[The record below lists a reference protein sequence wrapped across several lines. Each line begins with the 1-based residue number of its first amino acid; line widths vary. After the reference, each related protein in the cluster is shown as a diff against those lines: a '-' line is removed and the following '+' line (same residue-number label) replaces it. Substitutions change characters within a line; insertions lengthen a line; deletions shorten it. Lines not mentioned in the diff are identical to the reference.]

1 MQIKIGE
8 VKNMAYFDSPKNRAI
23 WNKELEGLKAER
35 ARREENG
42 FKPEANVKA
51 VSENVNE
58 RPGRKRINLEQ
69 LEAIEREAGG
79 IRRVRRPVRERS
91 KTMEREPVQAEKS
104 GRTM

>member
-1 MQIKIGE
+1 
-8 VKNMAYFDSPKNRAI
+8 MAYFDSPKNKAI
-23 WNKELEGLKAER
+23 WKKELEGLRVER

-42 FKPEANVKA
+42 FKPEAIDRSVTEKTA
-51 VSENVNE
+51 E
-58 RPGRKRINLEQ
+58 RPGRRKINLAQ

-91 KTMEREPVQAEKS
+91 KTMEREHVNQAEKS

>member
-1 MQIKIGE
+1 
-8 VKNMAYFDSPKNRAI
+8 MAYFDSPKNKAI
-23 WNKELEGLKAER
+23 WNKELDGLRAER

-42 FKPEANVKA
+42 FRPEAADNNVKA
-51 VSENVNE
+51 QTAD
-58 RPGRKRINLEQ
+58 RPGRRRINLEQ

-91 KTMEREPVQAEKS
+91 KTMEKEHVNQAEKS

>member
-1 MQIKIGE
+1 
-8 VKNMAYFDSPKNRAI
+8 MAYFDSPKNKAI
-23 WNKELEGLKAER
+23 WKKELEGLRAER

-42 FKPEANVKA
+42 FRPETVEKA
-51 VSENVNE
+51 EVQKSAD
-58 RPGRKRINLEQ
+58 RPGRRRINLEQ

-91 KTMEREPVQAEKS
+91 KTMEKQAVNQAEKS